1 MVHYEHALI
10 DYPSPESTAYHHQH
24 LLRCEASNSS
34 PPQQNATT
42 NMYTNNNNTAPTATT
57 TSTIQAHQYSVTPH
71 YHLSAIDNTTTSCT
85 TQYYDPAAAYRHP
98 YASWQPQAGNK
109 DESAMSAY
117 HPQGWAYQV
126 PQHIDSSVAQ
136 ADIYKQHEFYSAAAG
151 QHGGGGQYMVG
162 GSCAVMSPHAAG
174 GGAHMLSQQQQQ
186 VLAEEEMIIK
196 ERQQAAYGAWINQTN
211 IGSANCKTR
220 TKDKYRV
227 VYSDH
232 QRLELEKEFHYSRY
246 ITIRRKAELA
256 LNLNLSERQVKIW
269 FQNRRAKERK
279 VNKKKT
285 VGDDSKLSTAD
296 TEPRSSPASSS
307 DYNEGG
313 MGTPHS
319 QSDINQQSPQPHTV
333 ALPQRHNLN

>member
-211 IGSANCKTR
+211 IGSANCE
-220 TKDKYRV
+220 Y
-227 VYSDH
+227 H
-232 QRLELEKEFHYSRY
+232 LELNCILYHRGEPLREVY
-246 ITIRRKAELA
+246 IFFFYFAIL
-256 LNLNLSERQVKIW
+256 LYNLSLYCLLPYGTSRKI
-269 FQNRRAKERK
+269 
-279 VNKKKT
+279 
-285 VGDDSKLSTAD
+285 
-296 TEPRSSPASSS
+296 
-307 DYNEGG
+307 
-313 MGTPHS
+313 S
-319 QSDINQQSPQPHTV
+319 QHF
-333 ALPQRHNLN
+333 